1 MDKIIC
7 GGFEWVRNPA
17 ATDNR
22 IDGGNLFL
30 ANAIAQDELSID
42 TLEAD
47 IWSLCRVPL
56 DFEPADYDGLE
67 TADGKIYC
75 CASGLPDL
83 TTIPYG
89 TPVEYY
95 RNNALIARL
104 YKSEISRVGLS
115 TYRLSAVSAIGLLDK
130 LPHSGGLYTGQTA
143 GEVLSDIIGGAFA
156 YTVAPEVASIKVFG
170 WLPMATRRDNLRQLL
185 FAVGASV
192 RKSADGTI
200 KFVFLS
206 ASTPTEIDGEE
217 IYTGGSVNYN
227 TPATGVDVTEHGY
240 YAFATDAVDTLFDN
254 TDGTAADHQRVS
266 FDGPHHDLTAT
277 GITIHESGVNYAIV
291 SGTGTLTGKAYTHL
305 TKIVSRRIETT
316 AAENI
321 VTVENATLVS
331 AVNSGT
337 TADRVLSYYSGAK
350 TVSADIVAGNV
361 NPGDAVTLEDAFG
374 DATDGIMQSMNITIS
389 NTLKA
394 NTTIITGYTPIYHGN
409 DYNNRVLLTGAGTWT
424 VPDGVTKA
432 KVVLIGSGAG
442 GTRGTNGS
450 AGGTTT
456 LSFKGGTGSKSAG
469 PGAGGIGGSGGLAG
483 LGGKIMEVDITLAP
497 GEQIAYQAHPG
508 GTAGQ
513 EPGEAGTNG
522 QDTVFGAYTSA
533 TGAHVDTGYIDRMTG
548 DILGAKGADGVAGG
562 DGGAGAS
569 GGGTG
574 GNGGDVQSWKGGA
587 GNDGWSGP
595 MSSPVGSASI
605 GGGAGSGAAYGENGI
620 DSVYGTEGYV
630 VDIAAG
636 ANGVNAHPHA
646 ENGIA
651 NYGCGGAGGN
661 GGSGG
666 GGAGQMSVSFTESSG
681 GFTWTALGGI
691 GGIASVARNGSPGC
705 AVIYF

>member
-7 GGFEWVRNPA
+7 GGFEWERNPA

-22 IDGGNLFL
+22 IDSGSLFL

-67 TADGKIYC
+67 TADGKIFC

-143 GEVLSDIIGGAFA
+143 GVVLADIIGGTFA

-192 RKSADGTI
+192 RKSADGAI

-254 TDGTAADHQRVS
+254 TDGTAADHQKVS
-266 FDGPHHDLTAT
+266 FDGPHHDLTAA

-350 TVSADIVAGNV
+350 TVSADIVAGSV

-409 DYNNRVLLTGAGTWT
+409 DYNNRVLLTGEGTWT

-442 GTRGTNGS
+442 GTRGANGGAGGNTTLYFPGSGSKTAGPGS
-450 AGGTTT
+450 AG
-456 LSFKGGTGSKSAG
+456 
-469 PGAGGIGGSGGLAG
+469 IGGVGGSAG
-483 LGGKIMEVDITLAP
+483 LGGKILEVDITLTP
-497 GEQIAYQAHPG
+497 GTQIAYQAHPG

-533 TGAHVDTGYIDRMTG
+533 TGARVDTGYIDRMTG
-548 DILGAKGADGVAGG
+548 DILGAKGTDGVAGG
-562 DGGAGAS
+562 NGGTGAS

-574 GNGGDVQSWKGGA
+574 GNGGDVQSWKGGT
-587 GNDGWSGP
+587 GNEGQSGTLHDPDGSY
-595 MSSPVGSASI
+595 SI
-605 GGGAGSGAAYGENGI
+605 GGGGGGGAVYGSDGANAPTPTGGAEGKANAGNGANAVPHPENGA
-620 DSVYGTEGYV
+620 VNYGT
-630 VDIAAG
+630 
-636 ANGVNAHPHA
+636 
-646 ENGIA
+646 
-651 NYGCGGAGGN
+651 GGAGGN
-661 GGSGG
+661 GGGGG
-666 GGAGQMSVSFTESSG
+666 GGAGQVSVSISGITSSFTWSASG
-681 GFTWTALGGI
+681 GAA
-691 GGIASVARNGSPGC
+691 GIASVARNGSPGC

>member
-22 IDGGNLFL
+22 IDGGSLFL

-67 TADGKIYC
+67 TADGKIFC

-89 TPVEYY
+89 TPVEYW

-143 GEVLSDIIGGAFA
+143 GVVLADIIGGTFA

-240 YAFATDAVDTLFDN
+240 YAFATDTVDTLFDN
-254 TDGTAADHQRVS
+254 TDGTAADHQKVS

-316 AAENI
+316 TAENI

-409 DYNNRVLLTGAGTWT
+409 DYNNRVLLTGAGVWT

-432 KVVLIGSGAG
+432 KVVLIGSGEG

-513 EPGEAGTNG
+513 EPGDTGTDG

-533 TGAHVDTGYIDRMTG
+533 TGERVDTGYIDRMTG
-548 DILGAKGADGVAGG
+548 DILGAKGTDGVAGG
-562 DGGAGAS
+562 DGGTGAS
-569 GGGTG
+569 GGRTG
-574 GNGGDVQSWKGGA
+574 GNGEDVQSWKGGA

-595 MSSPVGSASI
+595 MTVPVGNASI
-605 GGGAGSGAAYGENGI
+605 GGGAGGGAACGENGNDATGSGDVRI
-620 DSVYGTEGYV
+620 
-630 VDIAAG
+630 IAAG
-636 ANGVNAHPHA
+636 ANGANATPHPDNSA
-646 ENGIA
+646 V
-651 NYGCGGAGGN
+651 NYGSGGAGGN
-661 GGSGG
+661 GGGGG
-666 GGAGQMSVSFTESSG
+666 GGAGQMSVSVTESSG
-681 GFTWTALGGI
+681 GFTWTAPGGT
-691 GGIASVARNGSPGC
+691 GGTASVARNGSPGC
-705 AVIYF
+705 AVVYF

>member
-17 ATDNR
+17 ASDNR
-22 IDGGNLFL
+22 IDGGSLFL

-56 DFEPADYDGLE
+56 DFDPSDYDGLE
-67 TADGKIYC
+67 TADGKIFC

-130 LPHSGGLYTGQTA
+130 LPHSGGLYTGHTA
-143 GEVLSDIIGGAFA
+143 GVVLADIIGGTFA
-156 YTVAPEVASIKVFG
+156 YTIAPEVANIKVFG

-192 RKSADGTI
+192 RKSADGAI

-254 TDGTAADHQRVS
+254 TDGTAADHQKVS
-266 FDGPHHDLTAT
+266 FDGPHHDLVAT

-331 AVNSGT
+331 ALNSGT

-350 TVSADIVAGNV
+350 TVSADIVAGSV

-409 DYNNRVLLTGAGTWT
+409 DYNNRVLLTGEGTWA

-432 KVVLIGSGAG
+432 KVVLIGSGSG
-442 GTRGTNGS
+442 GTRGYNGNDGGS
-450 AGGTTT
+450 VSRRIYGGGTATAEPGD
-456 LSFKGGTGSKSAG
+456 SGNG
-469 PGAGGIGGSGGLAG
+469 GAGGSAG
-483 LGGKIMEVDITLAP
+483 LGGKILEVDITLAP
-497 GEQIAYQAHPG
+497 GAQIAYQAHPG

-513 EPGEAGTNG
+513 EPGQAGTVG
-522 QDTVFGAYTSA
+522 QDTVFGTYTSA
-533 TGAHVDTGYIDRMTG
+533 SGEHIDTGYIDRMTG
-548 DILGAKGADGVAGG
+548 DILGAKGTDGTNGG
-562 DGGAGAS
+562 DGGAGGK
-569 GGGTG
+569 GGSD
-574 GNGGDVQSWKGGA
+574 GDDGSSVKNWKGGLKIA
-587 GNDGWSGP
+587 GKTIQLYPS
-595 MSSPVGSASI
+595 GSASV
-605 GGGAGSGAAYGENGI
+605 GGGGGGGAAYGNGGENASSGTAHVFASAYGGNGANAAPYPENGA
-620 DSVYGTEGYV
+620 VNYGT
-630 VDIAAG
+630 
-636 ANGVNAHPHA
+636 
-646 ENGIA
+646 
-651 NYGCGGAGGN
+651 GGAGGN
-661 GGSGG
+661 GGGG
-666 GGAGQMSVSFTESSG
+666 GGGSG
-681 GFTWTALGGI
+681 GFTFSMPDTDTYVDVHSDGGV
-691 GGIASVARNGSPGC
+691 GGIASVARAGSPGC

>member
-17 ATDNR
+17 ASDNR
-22 IDGGNLFL
+22 IDGGSLFL

-67 TADGKIYC
+67 TADGKIFC

-89 TPVEYY
+89 MPVEYY
-95 RNNALIARL
+95 RNNALIVRL

-143 GEVLSDIIGGAFA
+143 GVVLADIIGGTFA

-206 ASTPTEIDGEE
+206 AATPTEIDGEE

-254 TDGTAADHQRVS
+254 TDGTAANHQKVS
-266 FDGPHHDLTAT
+266 FDGPHHDLVAA

-291 SGTGTLTGKAYTHL
+291 SGTGTLAGKAYTHL
-305 TKIVSRRIETT
+305 TKIISRRIETT

-442 GTRGTNGS
+442 GTRGTNGG
-450 AGGTTT
+450 AGGNTT
-456 LSFKGGTGSKSAG
+456 LYFPGSGSKTAG
-469 PGAGGIGGSGGLAG
+469 PGAAGIGGVGGPAG
-483 LGGKIMEVDITLAP
+483 LGGKILEVDITLTP

-508 GTAGQ
+508 GLAGQ
-513 EPGEAGTNG
+513 EPGEAGVAG
-522 QDTVFGAYTSA
+522 QDTVFGIYTSA
-533 TGAHVDTGYIDRMTG
+533 SGERIDTGYIDRMTG
-548 DILGAKGADGVAGG
+548 DILGAKGTGGVAGG
-562 DGGAGAS
+562 DGGTGAS

-574 GNGGDVQSWKGGA
+574 GNGEDVQSWKGGT
-587 GNDGWSGP
+587 GNEGQSGTLHDPDGSY
-595 MSSPVGSASI
+595 SI
-605 GGGAGSGAAYGENGI
+605 GGGGGGGAVYGSDGANAPAPGGAEGKANAGNGANAVPYPENGA
-620 DSVYGTEGYV
+620 VNYGT
-630 VDIAAG
+630 
-636 ANGVNAHPHA
+636 
-646 ENGIA
+646 
-651 NYGCGGAGGN
+651 GGAGGN
-661 GGSGG
+661 GGGGG
-666 GGAGQMSVSFTESSG
+666 GGAGQMSVSISGVTSSFTWSASG
-681 GFTWTALGGI
+681 GAGGTAS
-691 GGIASVARNGSPGC
+691 AARNGSPGC